1 MTNHAA
7 DWGRKAELPEDE
19 EYSPF
24 DAESQDAPV
33 LFLRLVDAEL
43 RPRRHLHVEIAGPS
57 GRHSLISDGEGVVF
71 LDGLEPGA
79 YAVSA
84 ALGTGLSTASAYTL
98 FFSDLT
104 DDKEPY
110 SLML

>member
-43 RPRRHLHVEIAGPS
+43 RPRRHLPVEIAGPS
-57 GRHSLISDGEGVVF
+57 GRHSLISDGDGVVF

-110 SLML
+110 SIIL